1 MTRGRLLSL
10 AALTALVLPFLAAI
24 SPAGAAPGP
33 GSQLISCDRAAERIV
48 LTVSAHLDPACTYTG
63 GIDVTSSGVVLD
75 CQGALIRNTESSL
88 RGIEVVTPADV
99 PMSGITVRRCNTEG
113 FLNGIR
119 VTRTGFRQL
128 AAGHEY
134 DAPLS
139 NVVIEDSTVTG
150 SRGVGLY
157 VDGYVSEVTV
167 RRTTVTG
174 AGSSG
179 IYLEAGSRNNVVEG
193 NTIRDS
199 GFRENGPNGSL
210 FTLGGQ
216 TYRFWGP
223 GREGISVDG
232 SYGNRIA
239 RNLLSGNSAGGIF
252 LYTNC
257 GEFVNSRPERW
268 FERRFGAD
276 DNVIERNT
284 FLGGPTGVWVGSRMG
299 ENTYPM
305 ECSDPAYVSGS
316 LLRVS
321 LDRAAGNTVRNNT
334 FRDVMYGVRVEDDR
348 TSVLRNRFEGPDATH
363 HAVIVG
369 TRVRTDALDHPVRD
383 ARIVGNES
391 VIVDNPNPYRW
402 VHGTEGMVFE
412 RNRVRGRDVGI
423 CEAPTVP
430 YNPLIFV
437 HAVAVQD
444 PGGPPVPRPD
454 DEVPTLG
461 ALEPCAPAPK

>member
-1 MTRGRLLSL
+1 MRRRVLLL
-10 AALTALVLPFLAAI
+10 AALTALFLPFLAAI
-24 SPAGAAPGP
+24 APASAAPVP

-48 LTVSAHLDPACTYTG
+48 VTVSSHLDPACTYTG
-63 GIDVTSSGVVLD
+63 GVDVTSSGVVLD
-75 CQGALIRNTESSL
+75 CQGALIRNTESSM

-99 PMSGITVRRCNTEG
+99 PLSGVTVRRCNTEG
-113 FLNGIR
+113 FLNGMRI
-119 VTRTGFRQL
+119 TRTGFRQL

-139 NVVIEDSTVTG
+139 GVVIENSTVRN
-150 SRGVGLY
+150 SRGVGIF
-157 VDGYVSEVTV
+157 VDGYVSEATV
-167 RRTTVTG
+167 RNTTVTG

-179 IYLEAGSRNNVVEG
+179 IYLEAGSRNNVVED
-193 NTIRDS
+193 NAIRDN
-199 GFRENGPNGSL
+199 GFRENGPNGSV

-216 TYRFWGP
+216 TFRFWGP

-239 RNLLSGNSAGGIF
+239 RNSLSGNSAGGIF

-257 GEFVNSRPERW
+257 GEFVNSRPDRW
-268 FERRFGAD
+268 FQRRFGAD

-284 FLGGPTGVWVGSRMG
+284 FLGGPVGVWVGARMG

-305 ECSDPAYVSGS
+305 ECSDPAYVSGP
-316 LLRVS
+316 LTHVS
-321 LDRAAGNTVRNNT
+321 LDRAAGNTVQDNSFVYVT
-334 FRDVMYGVRVEDDR
+334 YGVRVEDDG
-348 TSVLRNRFEGPDATH
+348 TSVLRNRFEGPDATY

-383 ARIVGNES
+383 AIVAGNES
-391 VIVDNPNPYRW
+391 VIVDNPDPYRW
-402 VHGTEGMVFE
+402 VHGTENLAFAV
-412 RNRVRGRDVGI
+412 NRVRGRNVGI

-430 YNPLIFV
+430 YNALIFV

-444 PGGPPVPRPD
+444 PNGPPVPKPD
-454 DEVPTLG
+454 YEVPTLG